1 MIFHIL
7 IFGADMLSLSGRSP
21 QALFKCMADETRLAL
36 LLLIQQHG
44 ELCVCELTE
53 ALQLSQ
59 PKVSR
64 HLAHLRESNL
74 LVGEK
79 RGQWVHYF
87 LHPELDGWVK
97 ELISHTLMHNADFLA
112 DINQRLC
119 KVSPQRAAETD
130 CC

>member
-1 MIFHIL
+1 M
-7 IFGADMLSLSGRSP
+7 SLPAYSP
-21 QALFKCMADETRLAL
+21 QTLFKCMSDETRLAL
-36 LLLIQQHG
+36 LLLIEQHG

-64 HLAHLRESNL
+64 HLAHLRECNL

-87 LHPELDGWVK
+87 LHPELDRWAK
-97 ELISHTLMHNADFLA
+97 ELIAHTLEHNAEFLA

-119 KVSPQRAAETD
+119 KVSPQRAEETN

>member
-1 MIFHIL
+1 MGNHIYDLSYVL
-7 IFGADMLSLSGRSP
+7 IESEAVQP
-21 QALFKCMADETRLAL
+21 QTLFKCMSDDTRLAL
-36 LLLIQQHG
+36 LLLIEQHG

-64 HLAHLRESNL
+64 HLAQLRECNL

-87 LHPELDGWVK
+87 LHPQLDGWAK
-97 ELISHTLMHNADFLA
+97 ALIAHTLKHNAEFLA

-119 KVSPQRAAETD
+119 KVSPQRAEQTD

>member
-1 MIFHIL
+1 MRP
-7 IFGADMLSLSGRSP
+7 DVVQP
-21 QALFKCMADETRLAL
+21 QTLFKCMSDETRLAL
-36 LLLIQQHG
+36 LLLIEQHG

-64 HLAHLRESNL
+64 HLAQLRECEL
-74 LVGEK
+74 LQGEK
-79 RGQWVHYF
+79 RGQWVHYS
-87 LHPELDGWVK
+87 LHPQLDDWAK
-97 ELISHTLMHNADFLA
+97 ELIAHTLTHNAEFLT

-119 KVSPQRAAETD
+119 KVSPQRAEQTD